1 MPLDLLPVSHSMG
14 SYLSLSYAHS
24 HRIKPHLGN
33 WTLFWSPLEFKI
45 VWAFQEQFSSLP
57 SAPLSHFFNNISAIK
72 YHQTLS
78 YRDQKLLMKK
88 FWTILLE
95 SELETSKARSRNP
108 LKVNAKE
115 KEKGV
120 LPISQG
126 RLPWPSH
133 STINSELLRRG
144 SAQQPMSHFL
154 LRSRR

>member
-1 MPLDLLPVSHSMG
+1 MPTATESNLIWGTGPSSEVHWNSRLYEPFKNNFQAYLVLLFH
-14 SYLSLSYAHS
+14 
-24 HRIKPHLGN
+24 I
-33 WTLFWSPLEFKI
+33 
-45 VWAFQEQFSSLP
+45 
-57 SAPLSHFFNNISAIK
+57 FFYNISAIK

-120 LPISQG
+120 LPIPQG